1 MKILIDHTTDHTNF
15 LLHSLWSLSWFMMVL
30 QQKKSLIETDLPEFY
45 IYDSNPD
52 PNLSS
57 AINQTVPDLPFK
69 LINEP
74 ERRSIFQEMEE
85 SMMHLESTMILPRVV
100 YYSTFDLPE
109 DMKNKNICVPL
120 MTYKYNYKTV
130 TFQGKEF
137 RIKNFIRSEETFFEN
152 SFIPDWDERLYMTHA
167 LLAKLGDDP
176 PLMSPS
182 PLLHEWGH
190 KARLIKNNNHQGE
203 FDQDK
208 DIVIGKMSHAVHK
221 FERVADD
228 SI

>member
-1 MKILIDHTTDHTNF
+1 MKILLDHTADHTNF
-15 LLHSLWSLSWFMMVL
+15 LLHTVWSLSWFLMTL
-30 QQKKSLIETDLPEFY
+30 QKKESLKETDLPKFY
-45 IYDSNPD
+45 IYNDTPVS
-52 PNLSS
+52 NLSNIIS
-57 AINQTVPDLPFK
+57 QTVPDLPFK
-69 LINEP
+69 LISES
-74 ERRSIFQEMEE
+74 ERKSLFQEMEE
-85 SMMHLESTMILPRVV
+85 IMMHLESTMILPRVI

-109 DMKNKNICVPL
+109 HIKNKNICVPL

-137 RIKNFIRSEETFFEN
+137 SVKNFIRSKETFFEN
-152 SFIPDWDERLYMTHA
+152 NFIPDWDERFYMTHA

-176 PLMSPS
+176 PIMSPS
-182 PLLHEWGH
+182 PLLHQWGD
-190 KARLIKNNNHQGE
+190 KIRLIRNNNHQGE

-208 DIVIGKMSHAVHK
+208 DMLIGKMSHVVHK

>member
-1 MKILIDHTTDHTNF
+1 
-15 LLHSLWSLSWFMMVL
+15 MVL
-30 QQKKSLIETDLPEFY
+30 QQKTSLIETDLPEFY
-45 IYDSNPD
+45 IYDIGSD

-57 AINQTVPDLPFK
+57 TINQTVPDLPFK
-69 LINEP
+69 LISES
-74 ERRSIFQEMEE
+74 ERKSLFQEMEE
-85 SMMHLESTMILPRVV
+85 IMMHLESTMILPRVI

-109 DMKNKNICVPL
+109 HIKNKNICVPL

-137 RIKNFIRSEETFFEN
+137 SVKNFIRSKETFFEN
-152 SFIPDWDERLYMTHA
+152 NFIPDWDERFYMTHA

-176 PLMSPS
+176 PIMSPS
-182 PLLHEWGH
+182 PLLHQWGD
-190 KARLIKNNNHQGE
+190 KIRLIRNNNHQGE

-208 DIVIGKMSHAVHK
+208 DMLIGKMSHTVHK

>member
-1 MKILIDHTTDHTNF
+1 
-15 LLHSLWSLSWFMMVL
+15 
-30 QQKKSLIETDLPEFY
+30 
-45 IYDSNPD
+45 
-52 PNLSS
+52 
-57 AINQTVPDLPFK
+57 
-69 LINEP
+69 
-74 ERRSIFQEMEE
+74 
-85 SMMHLESTMILPRVV
+85 
-100 YYSTFDLPE
+100 
-109 DMKNKNICVPL
+109 

-130 TFQGKEF
+130 KFQGKEF

-176 PLMSPS
+176 PIMSPS

-190 KARLIKNNNHQGE
+190 KARLIKNNSYQGE

>member
-1 MKILIDHTTDHTNF
+1 MKILLDHTADHTNF
-15 LLHSLWSLSWFMMVL
+15 LLHTVWSLSWFLMTL
-30 QQKKSLIETDLPEFY
+30 QKKESLKETDLPKFY
-45 IYDSNPD
+45 IYNDTPDSN
-52 PNLSS
+52 LSNIIS
-57 AINQTVPDLPFK
+57 QTVPDLPFK
-69 LINEP
+69 LISES
-74 ERRSIFQEMEE
+74 ERKSLFQEMEE
-85 SMMHLESTMILPRVV
+85 IMMHLESTMILPRVI

-109 DMKNKNICVPL
+109 HIKNKNICVPL

-137 RIKNFIRSEETFFEN
+137 SVKNFIRSKETFFEN
-152 SFIPDWDERLYMTHA
+152 NFIPDWDERFYMTHA

-176 PLMSPS
+176 PIMSPS
-182 PLLHEWGH
+182 PLLHQWGD
-190 KARLIKNNNHQGE
+190 KIRLIRNNNHQGE

-208 DIVIGKMSHAVHK
+208 DMLIGKMSHVVHK

>member
-1 MKILIDHTTDHTNF
+1 MKILIDHIADHTNF
-15 LLHSLWSLSWFMMVL
+15 LSYLVWNISWFTMVL
-30 QQKKSLIETDLPEFY
+30 QKKESVLDADLPQLY
-45 IYDSNPD
+45 IYNKTSDSN
-52 PNLSS
+52 LSHTIS
-57 AINQTVPDLPFK
+57 QTVRDFPFK
-69 LINEP
+69 LVSES
-74 ERRSIFQEMEE
+74 ERKSLFQEMEE
-85 SMMHLESTMILPRVV
+85 IMMHLESTMILPRVI

-152 SFIPDWDERLYMTHA
+152 NFIPDWDERFCISHS

-176 PLMSPS
+176 PIMSPS
-182 PLLHEWGH
+182 PLLHQWGD
-190 KARLIKNNNHQGE
+190 KIRLIRNNNHQEE

-208 DIVIGKMSHAVHK
+208 DVLIGKMSHAVHK
-221 FERVADD
+221 FVRVADD